1 MDFVND
7 SNYLDQHF
15 LIDEKIIND
24 FISMGNFSKEDIV
37 LEIGPGKGV
46 LTKKIAPLVKKLY
59 VIEKDERLIPYLEE
73 IPNIE
78 IILGDAVKCE
88 YPNVDKII
96 TSLPYSII
104 EPFIKKLIK
113 IDFKELYLL
122 MGSNYINNCIE
133 NKITYLSLLTN
144 IYFDVKKI
152 EDVPKE
158 CFKPEPRVMSSLAVL
173 TPKRECSNKDMF
185 FRCLYGLDDKLIK
198 NGMMEAFIKVK
209 NITKR
214 EAKEIINNLDIDN
227 KILGKKFL
235 MITNEELNIIY
246 EKVNGVV

>member
-1 MDFVND
+1 MVFVND

-24 FISMGNFSKEDIV
+24 FINLGNFSKEDTV

-46 LTKKIAPLVKKLY
+46 LTKKIASLVKKLY
-59 VIEKDERLIPYLEE
+59 VIEKDERLIPCLEE

-88 YPNVDKII
+88 YPSVDMII

-104 EPFIKKLIK
+104 EPFIKKIVKL
-113 IDFKELYLL
+113 DFKELYLL

-133 NKITYLSLLTN
+133 NKITYLTLLTN

-158 CFKPEPRVMSSLAVL
+158 CFKPAPRVMSSLAVL
-173 TPKRECSNKDMF
+173 TPKIEYSNIDMF
-185 FRCLYGLDDKLIK
+185 FRCLYSLDDKLIK

-246 EKVNGVV
+246 KKVNGVV

>member
-1 MDFVND
+1 MNFVND

-24 FISMGNFSKEDIV
+24 FISIGNFSKEDIV

-133 NKITYLSLLTN
+133 KKITYLSLLTN
-144 IYFDVKKI
+144 LYFDVKKI

-158 CFKPEPRVMSSLAVL
+158 CFKPAPRVMSSLAVL
-173 TPKRECSNKDMF
+173 TPKRECSNIDLF
-185 FRCLYGLDDKLIK
+185 FRCLYSLDDKLIK
-198 NGMMEAFIKVK
+198 NGMMEAFIKGK

-227 KILGKKFL
+227 KILDKKFL

>member
-1 MDFVND
+1 MNFVND

-24 FISMGNFSKEDIV
+24 FISIGNFSKEDIV

-59 VIEKDERLIPYLEE
+59 VIEKDERLIRYLEE

-88 YPNVDKII
+88 YPSVDKII

-104 EPFIKKLIK
+104 EPFIKKIIK

-133 NKITYLSLLTN
+133 NKITYLTILTN

-173 TPKRECSNKDMF
+173 TPKRECSNIDML
-185 FRCLYGLDDKLIK
+185 FRYLYSLDDKLIK

-227 KILGKKFL
+227 KILDKKFL

>member
-1 MDFVND
+1 MSFVND

-24 FISMGNFSKEDIV
+24 FISICNFSKEDIV

-59 VIEKDERLIPYLEE
+59 VIEKDERLIPYLDE

-78 IILGDAVKCE
+78 IILGDAIKCE

-113 IDFKELYLL
+113 IEFKELYLL
-122 MGSNYINNCIE
+122 MGSNYVNNCIE
-133 NKITYLSLLTN
+133 NKITYLTLLTN

-158 CFKPEPRVMSSLAVL
+158 CFKPAPRVMSSLAVL
-173 TPKRECSNKDMF
+173 TPKRECSNIDVF
-185 FRCLYGLDDKLIK
+185 FRCLYSLDDKLIK
-198 NGMMEAFIKVK
+198 NGMIEAFIKVK

-214 EAKEIINNLDIDN
+214 EAKGIINNLNIDN
-227 KILGKKFL
+227 RVLDKKFL
-235 MITNEELNIIY
+235 MITNEELNMIY